1 VSLFKR
7 KAPPPDGPRDSELPL
22 SVDHAALLR
31 RLVRQAFAERGVE
44 VVVEGALV
52 RDDGGQQYF
61 LHNLAATC
69 AGTPE
74 GEWAHTAAQFAA
86 NLLDVDDVEELSDAQ
101 LEASTYLRLQPGAIS
116 DITIQPHAPSIVEGL
131 VTLLAVDLPSTVV
144 TPAET
149 FWDERGG
156 VDRWREAGVRNL
168 ASLIGSDQL
177 EVTRLAAGD
186 YDFKAL
192 SGESFFTATLALLME
207 QVLAAYDGGVDQ
219 TYGALVAV
227 PFRHQLAWRAVD
239 GPGVIPTVNAMVS
252 FAINGHSDGA
262 GPVSPHLFWVHNGR
276 WQQLTR
282 IAEDGS
288 VSVEV
293 SGEFQTALEK
303 LLG

>member
-1 VSLFKR
+1 MPLFKR
-7 KAPPPDGPRDSELPL
+7 KPPPPESPRDAELPL
-22 SVDHAALLR
+22 TVDQAATLR
-31 RLVRQAFAERGVE
+31 RLVRAAFAERGVE

-69 AGTPE
+69 AGLPE
-74 GEWAHTAAQFAA
+74 GEWAHTAGQFAA
-86 NLLDVDDVEELSDAQ
+86 NLLDVDDVEELSEAQ
-101 LEASTYLRLQPGAIS
+101 LEASTYLRLQPSAIS
-116 DITIQPHAPSIVEGL
+116 DLTTQPGAPSVVEGL

-144 TPAET
+144 TPAEA

-156 VDRWREAGVRNL
+156 AQRWREAGVRNL
-168 ASLIGSDQL
+168 ASLIGSEHL
-177 EVTRLAAGD
+177 EVTRVASGD
-186 YDFKAL
+186 YAFTAL
-192 SGESFFTATLALLME
+192 SGDSFFTATLALLLE

-219 TYGALVAV
+219 SHGVLVAV

-239 GPGVIPTVNAMVS
+239 GAGAIPTVNAMVA
-252 FAINGHSDGA
+252 FAINGHADGA

-293 SGEFQTALEK
+293 SGEFQAALEE